1 MTTSNRSGTRQ
12 SKLGT
17 SLIAKRSVVI
27 NGFKTSISLEKEFWD
42 AVREIAILKNMS
54 LVNLATRLFST
65 TIGPKIRAITG

>member
-1 MTTSNRSGTRQ
+1 MTTSNRNGTRQ